1 LRRPSQELKSPTTET
16 ERALGAQT
24 AKLVPA
30 LPDEVR
36 VELAERRG
44 ERVRIALRE
53 RVPVRVRDLELVA
66 KRQVDPF
73 HDALEEP
80 VARRQQL
87 DRRALLR
94 VDDDP
99 RRLGPVRPDDDA
111 PVPEVGAEVRVRVVE
126 LQAQSGVSSSRRIP
140 ATGIPTQ
147 SGRLLSS

>member
-1 LRRPSQELKSPTTET
+1 VRAQALVEL
-16 ERALGAQT
+16 
-24 AKLVPA
+24 LVPA

-44 ERVRIALRE
+44 ERIRVALRE

-66 KRQVDPF
+66 ERQVGPF
-73 HDALEEP
+73 QDALEEP
-80 VARRQQL
+80 VARGQEL
-87 DRRALLR
+87 DRRAVLR

-99 RRLGPVRPDDDA
+99 RRFGTVRPDDDA
-111 PVPEVGAEVRVRVVE
+111 PVPVMGAEVGVWVVQR
-126 LQAQSGVSSSRRIP
+126 QAQSGVSSNLRIP